1 MMYVYL
7 IIVIPSLLFNVPIQT
22 VVEDEDITIN
32 LQSVGGPD
40 PFPPLI
46 SSRLNG
52 SLLSNTGVD
61 VNRYNVSFINVQR
74 NQSGNYTL
82 TVSNDAGTTNTT
94 FILNVQCKCVYSQ
107 FVLFSSSLL
116 PQSLLKLYL

>member
-1 MMYVYL
+1 ML
-7 IIVIPSLLFNVPIQT
+7 IVIPSLLTSGSVQT
-22 VVEDEDITIN
+22 VAEGEDITIN

-46 SSRLNG
+46 SSQLNG
-52 SLLSNTGVD
+52 SLLSNTGVIVT
-61 VNRYNVSFINVQR
+61 VNDYNVSFINVQR

-107 FVLFSSSLL
+107 LFVLFFPSSPS
-116 PQSLLKLYL
+116 PS